1 MKPSKL
7 IRIFILVVCANTA
20 VALSAQARDS
30 IKIASLYAFTGAA
43 AKANLLSVQSIRFA
57 VDEINAHGG
66 VLGLPLE
73 LIEIDNQSSP
83 IGSKVAAEQA
93 VAAEVVAILG
103 ASWSSHTLQ
112 AAKVAQ
118 AHGIPL
124 ISNVSTHP
132 GITGIGDFIFRVCF
146 NDLYQGWAM
155 ARFAHQD
162 LGLHRAVVLIDITS
176 DYSIGLAQSF
186 ASTFE
191 SMGGEILTELN
202 YKRRQQNFT
211 DLVAQAARHQPD
223 ILFLPG
229 HDESALILTEAQRS
243 GLQAVFLGADG
254 WDVENFYAMGGN
266 KVKQAFFTTHWSE
279 EMNNAAS
286 LAFVQKYKK
295 QKPIFAQEALGYDAV
310 NLLADALERAGRP
323 EPEALRDALAQTT
336 AFQGVTGVVAFDAN
350 GDPIKGV
357 IIMEMKEGVP
367 RYLQSIQPLQPP
379 DFSVPSS
386 QRQFPDK

>member
-7 IRIFILVVCANTA
+7 IRIFILAVCAGA
-20 VALSAQARDS
+20 VVTLSAQARES
-30 IKIASLYAFTGAA
+30 IKVASLYAFTGAA
-43 AKANLLSVQSIRFA
+43 AKANLLSIQSIRFA
-57 VDEINAHGG
+57 IDEINANGG

-83 IGSKVAAEQA
+83 IGSKVAAEKA

-132 GITGIGDFIFRVCF
+132 EITGIGDYIFRVCF

-155 ARFAHQD
+155 ARFARLELKLQ
-162 LGLHRAVVLIDITS
+162 RSVVLTDITS
-176 DYSIGLAQSF
+176 DYSIGLARSF

-191 SMGGEILTELN
+191 RMGGEILAKLN

-211 DLVAQAARHQPD
+211 DLVAQAARFQPD

-229 HDESALILTEAQRS
+229 HDESALILTEAQRI
-243 GLQAVFLGADG
+243 GLQAIFLGADG
-254 WDVENFYAMGGN
+254 WDEENFYAMGGS
-266 KVKQAFFTTHWSE
+266 KVKQAFFSTHWSE
-279 EMNNAAS
+279 EMSNATS
-286 LAFVQKYKK
+286 RAFVKKYKK
-295 QKPIFAQEALGYDAV
+295 EKPIFAQEALGYDAV
-310 NLLADALERAGRP
+310 NLLADALKRAGRP
-323 EPEALRDALAQTT
+323 EPEALRDALAQTA
-336 AFQGVTGVVAFDAN
+336 AFQGVTGTVTFLSL
-350 GDPIKGV
+350 IH
-357 IIMEMKEGVP
+357 I
-367 RYLQSIQPLQPP
+367 
-379 DFSVPSS
+379 
-386 QRQFPDK
+386 